1 MRFLESN
8 GRIYYFLLSLVLQQ
22 LLIQRTARYFLKSLI
37 HKPFKKYLGLGLS
50 AKRCRIAIDGQANPT
65 TLNYD
70 NMTNN
75 LTNSSASELTDT
87 NSKLFGKKVII
98 TGASSGIGEEV
109 AIRLCQHGATVSL
122 ISRHPDRLLPNLPD
136 NSKVKGYAIDLSDVQ
151 QVASQIKAIVTAMD
165 GVDILINNAGM
176 AYIGELIDMPL
187 PEWQKLFDLNL
198 TSVFQ
203 CIQAVLPTMR
213 SQKNGTIVNVAS
225 IAARQGFP
233 NWGAY
238 CASKFA
244 LLGLTQALAAEEQP
258 HGIKVMSI
266 CPGSVDTPL
275 WDTLGDKVPANFNRA
290 AMLRPAT
297 VAESI
302 MTLLLLPSD
311 ATISDLVIMPSAGVF

>member
-1 MRFLESN
+1 MSN
-8 GRIYYFLLSLVLQQ
+8 D
-22 LLIQRTARYFLKSLI
+22 LI
-37 HKPFKKYLGLGLS
+37 
-50 AKRCRIAIDGQANPT
+50 
-65 TLNYD
+65 
-70 NMTNN
+70 
-75 LTNSSASELTDT
+75 NSSSSPLM
-87 NSKLFGKKVII
+87 SQLVGKKAIV

-109 AIRLCQHGATVSL
+109 AMRLLQAGAEVSL
-122 ISRHPDRLLPNLPD
+122 VSRHPDRILQKLPN
-136 NSKVKGYAIDLSDVQ
+136 NSKAKGYAVDLSDVE
-151 QVASQIKAIVTAMD
+151 QVTTQIGAIVAAMQ

-187 PEWQKLFDLNL
+187 TEWQKLFDLNI

-203 CIQAVLPTMR
+203 CLQAVLPTMR
-213 SQKNGTIVNVAS
+213 SQKNGTIINVAS

-275 WDTLGDKVPANFNRA
+275 WDTLGDKVPASFNRA
-290 AMLRPAT
+290 AMLKPST
-297 VAESI
+297 VADSI
-302 MTLLLLPSD
+302 MSLLLLPSD
-311 ATISDLVIMPSAGVF
+311 AIINDLVIMPNAGVF